1 MSNITAFTAMYMII
15 IYTIDNKITT
25 EQIKKPCMHQ
35 THTGLLFYQVSR
47 GVMAPVRYISS
58 RR

>member
-1 MSNITAFTAMYMII
+1 MCMII